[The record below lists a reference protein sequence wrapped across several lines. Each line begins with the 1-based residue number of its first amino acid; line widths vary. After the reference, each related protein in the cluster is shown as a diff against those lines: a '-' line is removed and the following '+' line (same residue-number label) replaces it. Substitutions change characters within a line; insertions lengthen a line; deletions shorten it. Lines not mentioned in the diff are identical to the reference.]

1 MPKLPNRSSK
11 QVIKI
16 LLAHGY
22 SFDHATGS
30 HHAYV
35 NPISDRRVVVPFHNR
50 SLTSGT
56 LHSIIK
62 QSGLRREDF

>member
-11 QVIKI
+11 QVIKT

-22 SFDHATGS
+22 VFDYATDS
-30 HHAYV
+30 HHAYIK
-35 NPISDRRVVVPFHNR
+35 PDSYYRVVVPFHNR
-50 SLTSGT
+50 SLAPGT